1 MAYIPT
7 EMKPLGYTI
16 NEQQG
21 DWLVTYEVVGY
32 NDRAKCNIWAEKKR
46 KYSPRPSIS
55 QAIEAI
61 ERDREWQQT
70 KMLHRQITE
79 KV

>member
-1 MAYIPT
+1 MAHIPT

-16 NEQQG
+16 TEQQG

-61 ERDREWQQT
+61 DRDREWQQT

-79 KV
+79 QK

>member
-1 MAYIPT
+1 MASFPKQ
-7 EMKPLGYTI
+7 MKPLGYTI
-16 NEQQG
+16 TKQEG

-55 QAIEAI
+55 QVIEAI
-61 ERDREWQQT
+61 DRDREWQQT
-70 KMLHRQITE
+70 KMLHRQIT
-79 KV
+79 

>member
-1 MAYIPT
+1 MAHIPT

-32 NDRAKCNIWAEKKR
+32 NDRAKCNIWAEKK
-46 KYSPRPSIS
+46 
-55 QAIEAI
+55 
-61 ERDREWQQT
+61 T
-70 KMLHRQITE
+70 
-79 KV
+79 

>member
-1 MAYIPT
+1 MAHIPT

-21 DWLVTYEVVGY
+21 DWLVTYEVVGW

-55 QAIEAI
+55 KAIEAI
-61 ERDREWQQT
+61 DRDREWQQT

-79 KV
+79 QK